1 MDHKK
6 EQKQAPQVTI
16 ISGGYGSNTEV
27 YVDGTLLKNVVQISI
42 GDIKPNS
49 PVIATLTIQGVKLQ
63 FNPAITKAKSKQQI
77 IE

>member
-1 MDHKK
+1 MAHEK
-6 EQKQAPQVTI
+6 EQQTPQVTI
-16 ISGGYGSNTEV
+16 ISGGYGCNTKV
-27 YVDGTLLKNVVQISI
+27 YIDDALLKNVVQISI

-63 FNPAITKAKSKQQI
+63 FDPAITKTKSKQQI